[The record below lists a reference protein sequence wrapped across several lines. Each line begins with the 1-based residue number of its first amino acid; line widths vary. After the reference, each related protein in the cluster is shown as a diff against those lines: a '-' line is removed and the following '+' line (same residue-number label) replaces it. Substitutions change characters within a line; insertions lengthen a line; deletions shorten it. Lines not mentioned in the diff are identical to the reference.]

1 MPTPP
6 HEASIA
12 LTYAWWL
19 TGDDESAEAAVVEA
33 VRLLPVRVEGT
44 EQLPVLLRRVRDV
57 AAPARTMCPASEL
70 ALLHDGHAID
80 LEHAAALVD
89 VAESDART
97 ELAHGRLEA
106 LVQTVL
112 RPFAHPERLGGLAVG
127 NPPDVAH
134 ARTCTSCATALEL
147 IREGREELCAL
158 PAINA
163 PAALLAR
170 LRQVE
175 PHADDGSHGD
185 AAGEDGQAAQA
196 TPAPSP
202 VAAPFRNEATEAT
215 EAPEPD
221 AAAPVPLPDPLPESV
236 LDAANPTDARHEDGP
251 AGSASPSATSA
262 SGTDTQA
269 QAGTEGATPAGAAG
283 GGAAGDATTSAP
295 GAALQRSRRPTV
307 GIAAVIVGMLI
318 VLLTAV
324 LTTPSE
330 PGEPADPA
338 DPAGVRDQSAAAPG
352 SIPTEDGGPVAASPG
367 SAADEQ
373 PGTEAPAT
381 GGLGAGAP
389 ATDDPRTDGIVA
401 PATDDTEP
409 TGAATSIPL
418 DGFTVTDAGV
428 LPPGATAPVTGAPD
442 ISPGD
447 ALRVAVRY
455 AGGAEGV
462 ILTAVPDIP
471 GEVAAALDVAL
482 TGDAGSHLFI
492 WLAPSQGWPT
502 GRWQVQLLADDGLAG
517 VVDVTVI

>member
-1 MPTPP
+1 MPTQP

-44 EQLPVLLRRVRDV
+44 ERLPVLLRRVRDV

-80 LEHAAALVD
+80 LEHAAALAD

-127 NPPDVAH
+127 NPPDIAH

-175 PHADDGSHGD
+175 PHADDGSLGD
-185 AAGEDGQAAQA
+185 AAGEDEQAAPA

-202 VAAPFRNEATEAT
+202 VAAPFQNEATEAT
-215 EAPEPD
+215 EAPEPN
-221 AAAPVPLPDPLPESV
+221 AAAPVPLPESV

-251 AGSASPSATSA
+251 AGSASISATSA

-269 QAGTEGATPAGAAG
+269 QAGTGGATPAGAAG
-283 GGAAGDATTSAP
+283 GGAAPDAPTPAP

-352 SIPTEDGGPVAASPG
+352 SIPAGDGGPVTAS
-367 SAADEQ
+367 
-373 PGTEAPAT
+373 
-381 GGLGAGAP
+381 
-389 ATDDPRTDGIVA
+389 
-401 PATDDTEP
+401 
-409 TGAATSIPL
+409 
-418 DGFTVTDAGV
+418 
-428 LPPGATAPVTGAPD
+428 
-442 ISPGD
+442 
-447 ALRVAVRY
+447 
-455 AGGAEGV
+455 
-462 ILTAVPDIP
+462 AVPDIP
-471 GEVAAALDVAL
+471 GDAAAALDVAL

-502 GRWQVQLLADDGLAG
+502 GRWQVQLLVDDASP
-517 VVDVTVI
+517 VSSTSR